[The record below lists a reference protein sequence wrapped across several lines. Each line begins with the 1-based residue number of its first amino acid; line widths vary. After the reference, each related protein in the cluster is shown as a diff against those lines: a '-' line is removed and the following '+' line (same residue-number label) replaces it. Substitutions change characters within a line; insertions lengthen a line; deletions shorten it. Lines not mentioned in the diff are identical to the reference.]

1 MSWWADRLHG
11 IPTTKEV
18 AELES
23 SGSGGSGITENLQK
37 AIEDLR
43 SAGEKATGDVRAR
56 IDDAVQRLNDASS
69 QASSRAQDQVS
80 GWRETL
86 DEATQDVRLQLA
98 KLAVKAQTSPEALAE
113 LESEISTRRGEL
125 G

>member
-1 MSWWADRLHG
+1 M
-11 IPTTKEV
+11 